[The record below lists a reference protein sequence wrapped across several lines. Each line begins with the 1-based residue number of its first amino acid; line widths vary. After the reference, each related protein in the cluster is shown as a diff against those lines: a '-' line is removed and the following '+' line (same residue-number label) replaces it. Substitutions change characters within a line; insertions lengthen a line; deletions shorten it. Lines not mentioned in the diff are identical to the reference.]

1 MFYNNN
7 VIEMNIENKIK
18 ELIEQIRPYLNMD
31 GGDIEY
37 LKYED
42 KTVYIKLYGAC
53 AGCLMQ
59 DNTINDGLLTMF
71 QEEIPEIKGIINIP
85 L

>member
-1 MFYNNN
+1 MWLK
-7 VIEMNIENKIK
+7 MNETETKIK
-18 ELIEQIRPYLNMD
+18 EMIENIRPYLNMD

-37 LKYED
+37 IKYED
-42 KTVYIKLYGAC
+42 NIVYIKLLGAC
-53 AGCLMQ
+53 TDCLMQ

-71 QEEIPEIKGIINIP
+71 QEEVPEIKGIINIP

>member
-1 MFYNNN
+1 MKKEGNT
-7 VIEMNIENKIK
+7 EDKIK
-18 ELIEQIRPYLNMD
+18 ELIENIRPYLNMD

-37 LKYED
+37 IKYED
-42 KTVYIKLYGAC
+42 NYVYIKLYGAC
-53 AGCLMQ
+53 TNCLLQ

-71 QEEIPEIKGIINIP
+71 QDEIPEIKGIINIP

>member
-1 MFYNNN
+1 MKDNT
-7 VIEMNIENKIK
+7 VDKIK
-18 ELIEQIRPYLNMD
+18 EMIEQIRPYLNMD

-37 LKYED
+37 IKYED
-42 KTVYIKLYGAC
+42 NYVYIKLYGAC
-53 AGCLMQ
+53 TNCLMQ